1 MVWVTLKT
9 LRCNQWATLGCFW
22 VLWKIERHLTLG
34 ADSVIPNFQN
44 FWFHKLHM
52 NHSLLVCLVFLLC
65 EIPESNGIVRMMNY
79 GMFGRFQQDISL
91 EHPISTRVV
100 RPKESEFLISLSLI
114 SYKEL
119 KGPQRYYYYL
129 VWFPNKIWMLASQK
143 WQFWQFISQFSKNKY
158 QKNGKGIWT
167 ANKV

>member
-1 MVWVTLKT
+1 MGWNWEKAVHMLHSLEVSQAVRVLH
-9 LRCNQWATLGCFW
+9 L
-22 VLWKIERHLTLG
+22 LWKEQT
-34 ADSVIPNFQN
+34 SKSWQQK
-44 FWFHKLHM
+44 KLL
-52 NHSLLVCLVFLLC
+52 NNRKIS
-65 EIPESNGIVRMMNY
+65 S
-79 GMFGRFQQDISL
+79 QQDISL

-119 KGPQRYYYYL
+119 KGPQRHHCYL

-158 QKNGKGIWT
+158 QKNGKGIWIAKYERT
-167 ANKV
+167 RTEGEKWG